1 MRFEIPF
8 TEKNSRE
15 QSIVYFNS
23 IWEKALKK
31 NKKLWYHI
39 LIYLPLGVLIIYG
52 KSNLGYLF
60 IVMGLLL
67 LLAYFIFR
75 NNYLKKRKEYLNLVE
90 EHIKNYSLSNKPCIW
105 EFKDDIFHY
114 SDYKYDLKINWSA
127 FAKFKIIENNLVIE
141 LRDNVMASF
150 FLNNEEVGDENFD
163 KIIIFLESKLKKD

>member
-75 NNYLKKRKEYLNLVE
+75 NNYLKEKER
-90 EHIKNYSLSNKPCIW
+90 ISQSC
-105 EFKDDIFHY
+105 
-114 SDYKYDLKINWSA
+114 
-127 FAKFKIIENNLVIE
+127 
-141 LRDNVMASF
+141 
-150 FLNNEEVGDENFD
+150 
-163 KIIIFLESKLKKD
+163 